1 MATVKKIG
9 IKSKEARKRTI
20 LKKKPVKLPSVINGV
35 KVSEIP
41 VKKKDRRKLLK
52 RVLKIYQG
60 KMLYCPALRSHV
72 LVNGNSVSETK
83 FHASSSINST
93 VAALNL
99 KLILK
104 NARFL
109 KTAPSKDNGRQ
120 KDMDIKHQNILFCP
134 LKDFG
139 IAKITIGE
147 MSKGGM
153 LHYCISSIT
162 LEMFK
167 KDE

>member
-41 VKKKDRRKLLK
+41 EKTKKRLKLLK
-52 RVLKIYQG
+52 KELKIYQG
-60 KMLYCPALRSHV
+60 KMLYCPALKSHV
-72 LVNGNSVSETK
+72 WITGNSVAETS
-83 FHASSSINST
+83 FHASHSINST

-109 KTAPSKDNGRQ
+109 KNAPAKDNGRQ
-120 KDMDIKHQNILFCP
+120 RSMDIKLQKILFCP

-139 IAKITIGE
+139 IAKITVGE
-147 MSKGGM
+147 MNKEG
-153 LHYCISSIT
+153 LVHYCITSII
-162 LEMFK
+162 LEKFIN
-167 KDE
+167 EE